1 MAPPKGIASLNSINP
16 RVKNAME
23 ALKMG
28 RSQYPV
34 ALDIDREAISRLPGM
49 DTKIYDDMVEQADDS
64 AKLNFAMALMQAGF
78 GAAGASAQPG
88 ESPVSTLSRTLLAP
102 LAGAAGKVASDSKK
116 QKMAA
121 RLGKLQAQGRI
132 SSTAYQAALARQTAE
147 EKTRDQTILDS
158 LKGLKGLK
166 DTNRKDRS
174 MQMKV
179 DGKWID
185 VLTNVRIPS
194 APGGTPNFTLTADV
208 TKKLGD
214 PYKSGST
221 VVLGDGEGQLRVK
234 PDKASAGGKPSI
246 AQSQYA
252 RLTDKDGNPNGPVIP
267 IRRVSDATSTRVEA
281 SESGKQLFFSGDKRN
296 AVVVAA
302 PAARKALKPDKPEGL
317 DSKLFKDFWKTV
329 PAQIGSLESR
339 VGSQDKFFTWENGKF
354 AAFDKEIGK
363 TTVFPEDGQ
372 RMLKDALRYR
382 TYAALRKFGGAE
394 KLGDAES
401 ANFLEGVVSEFFKT
415 DPQLLLDT
423 YMKDKRRED
432 VFPSTMKAVPTTKQ
446 LNETVAKRLTEA
458 KTDNNIPV
466 GDLLDG
472 LRSNSSNAT
481 KPAGR
486 LLDMVGASP
495 LLFGSK
501 TTGDV
506 FNSETN
512 SASDISKRMLT
523 EDVMKSLPANLTSPT
538 KKVLRSVANRASV
551 IQTAVNKK
559 IEERNKKY
567 NSSASQELRDKLLDS
582 FRGVNVIDRYS
593 KVAVE
598 TGAEGWVTGSIKK
611 ALETRGLQKLNPATW
626 GESPAQENARKEAQ
640 VLETIM
646 QQLNARTLLKQTGEL
661 RYSKADLEGAQAVW
675 NKISNSPSYNAAALK
690 EMRGLLM
697 SNIKKQL
704 GQTGSFAIDD
714 KMMEQAIELGIKPED
729 IKVAKS
735 DKGFYNKYLPKPER
749 KYNVTGTYAPG
760 VRPERYKE
768 LEQLG
773 VFKPFKTDTGR
784 YMLYETEVIAKPGK
798 PPVVQPVLVNG
809 KMKKIFVKEENLM
822 LDNPQ
827 MRNNRAFSFDFFK
840 NSLRR

>member
-1 MAPPKGIASLNSINP
+1 
-16 RVKNAME
+16 ME
-23 ALKMG
+23 AFRMG
-28 RSQYPV
+28 QSQYPV
-34 ALDIDREAISRLPGM
+34 ALDIDREAISKLPGFG
-49 DTKIYDDMVEQADDS
+49 TKVYDDMMEQADS
-64 AKLNFAMALMQAGF
+64 SSKLNLALALMRTGF
-78 GAAGASAQPG
+78 AAAGASAKPG
-88 ESPVSTLSRTLLAP
+88 ESPISTLSRTLLSP
-102 LAGAAGKVASDSKK
+102 LSEAAGKTMAASKK
-116 QKMAA
+116 EKMAA
-121 RLGKLQAQGRI
+121 RLGKLQAEGRI
-132 SSTAYQAALARQTAE
+132 SSTAYSAAVARQAAGQATTDKLILETL
-147 EKTRDQTILDS
+147 KTPKVT
-158 LKGLKGLK
+158 KN
-166 DTNRKDRS
+166 TNRQDRP
-174 MQMKV
+174 MQMLV
-179 DGKWID
+179 GGKWTD
-185 VLTNVRIPS
+185 VLTNVEIPS
-194 APGGTPNFTLTADV
+194 TPGGKPNFTLTADV
-208 TKKLGD
+208 TNNSGNS
-214 PYKSGST
+214 YESGST
-221 VVLGDGEGQLRVK
+221 RVLGTGEGQLRVK
-234 PDKASAGGKPSI
+234 PDKDTSKTGGGKKI
-246 AQSQYA
+246 AQSQFA
-252 RLTDKDGNPNGPVIP
+252 QLLDSDDKPTGPVIP
-267 IRRVSDATSTRVEA
+267 VRRVSEGDSTRVEA
-281 SESGKQLFFSGDKRN
+281 SDSGTQLFFSGDKRN

-363 TTVFPEDGQ
+363 TTVFPGDGQ

-423 YMKDKRRED
+423 YMKDKRRGD

-611 ALETRGLQKLNPATW
+611 ALETRGLQALNPATW
-626 GESPAQENARKEAQ
+626 GESKAQKDARSEAF

-646 QQLNARTLLKQTGEL
+646 QQLNARTTLKQTGEL

-675 NKISNSPSYNAAALK
+675 NKIKNSASYNAAALK
-690 EMRGLLM
+690 EMRGLLI

-714 KMMEQAIELGIKPED
+714 EMMERAIELGIKPED

-773 VFKPFKTDTGR
+773 VFKPFKTDSGR
-784 YMLYETEVIAKPGK
+784 YMLYATEVNKAG
-798 PPVVQPVLVNG
+798 VVQPVLING
-809 KMKKIFVKEENLM
+809 KMKTIFVKEENLM
-822 LDNPQ
+822 SGIPQ
-827 MRNNRAFSFDFFK
+827 MKNDRAFSFNFFK

>member
-28 RSQYPV
+28 QSQYPIK
-34 ALDIDREAISRLPGM
+34 LDVDREAISRLPGM

-132 SSTAYQAALARQTAE
+132 SSTAYQAALADKTAIDTE
-147 EKTRDQTILDS
+147 ISKIAAGLLKPKT
-158 LKGLKGLK
+158 GLK
-166 DTNRKDRS
+166 DTNRKDRP
-174 MQMKV
+174 MQMRV
-179 DGKWID
+179 GGKWID

-208 TKKLGD
+208 TKTLGD
-214 PYKSGST
+214 PYKAGST

-246 AQSQYA
+246 SQSQFA
-252 RLTDKDGNPNGPVIP
+252 RLLNSDNEPDGPVIP
-267 IRRVSDATSTRVEA
+267 IRRVSDGTSTRVEA
-281 SESGKQLFFSGDKRN
+281 SDSGKQLFFSGEQRN

-317 DSKLFKDFWKTV
+317 DSKLFKDFWKSAT
-329 PAQIGSLESR
+329 PQIGSLENK
-339 VGSQDKFFTWENGKF
+339 VDLVDKRLTWKNGKF
-354 AAFDKEIGK
+354 AFFDEGGETKIFDNPAQKMFTEA
-363 TTVFPEDGQ
+363 
-372 RMLKDALRYR
+372 LKLR
-382 TYAALRKFGGAE
+382 TYSALQKFGGAE

-415 DPQLLLDT
+415 DPKLLLDT
-423 YMKDKRRED
+423 LMEDRENFLPD
-432 VFPSTMKAVPTTKQ
+432 AMRKIPTAKQ
-446 LNETVAKRLTEA
+446 LDKTVARKLTDA
-458 KTDNNIPV
+458 KNNNNMPV
-466 GDLLDG
+466 VDLLDG

-486 LLDMVGASP
+486 LLDMVGTNP
-495 LLFGSK
+495 LLFGSV

-506 FNSETN
+506 FNPQTN

-523 EDVMKSLPANLTSPT
+523 ENVMKSLPANLTSPT
-538 KKVLRSVANRASV
+538 KKILRSAANRASV

-567 NSSASQELRDKLLDS
+567 NSSASQELRDTLLDS

-593 KVAVE
+593 KVAVQS
-598 TGAEGWVTGSIKK
+598 GAEGWITGSIKK
-611 ALETRGLQKLNPATW
+611 ALETRGLQVLNPATW
-626 GESPAQENARKEAQ
+626 GETKEQKDARSEAF
-640 VLETIM
+640 VLEQIM
-646 QQLNARTLLKQTGEL
+646 QQLNARTTLKQTGEL
-661 RYSKADLEGAQAVW
+661 RYSKADLDGAQAVW
-675 NKISNSPSYNAAALK
+675 NKIKNSPSYNAAALK
-690 EMRGLLM
+690 EMRGLLI

-749 KYNVTGTYAPG
+749 KYNLTGQYAPG

-784 YMLYETEVIAKPGK
+784 YMLYETEVIPPTKPGN

-822 LDNPQ
+822 SDNQQ
-827 MRNNRAFSFDFFK
+827 MRNDRAFSFDFFK

>member
-1 MAPPKGIASLNSINP
+1 MAPPIKMDPRLTSLPGIRSALESVRTPFNPKSIEPYRKGLAS
-16 RVKNAME
+16 
-23 ALKMG
+23 
-28 RSQYPV
+28 
-34 ALDIDREAISRLPGM
+34 LPGM

-132 SSTAYQAALARQTAE
+132 SSTAYQAALADKTAIDTE
-147 EKTRDQTILDS
+147 ISKIAAGLLKPKT
-158 LKGLKGLK
+158 GLK
-166 DTNRKDRS
+166 DTNRKDRP
-174 MQMKV
+174 MQMRV
-179 DGKWID
+179 GGKWID

-208 TKKLGD
+208 TKTLGD
-214 PYKSGST
+214 PYKAGST

-246 AQSQYA
+246 SQSQFA
-252 RLTDKDGNPNGPVIP
+252 RLLNSDNEPDGPVIP
-267 IRRVSDATSTRVEA
+267 IRRVSDGTSTRVEA
-281 SESGKQLFFSGDKRN
+281 SDSGKQLFFSGEQRN

-317 DSKLFKDFWKTV
+317 DSKLFKDFWKSAT
-329 PAQIGSLESR
+329 PQIGSLENK
-339 VGSQDKFFTWENGKF
+339 VDLVDKRLTWKNGKF
-354 AAFDKEIGK
+354 AFFDEGGETKIFDDAAQK
-363 TTVFPEDGQ
+363 TFTEA
-372 RMLKDALRYR
+372 LKLR
-382 TYAALRKFGGAE
+382 TYSALQKFGGAE

-415 DPQLLLDT
+415 DPKLLLDT
-423 YMKDKRRED
+423 LMEDRENFLPD
-432 VFPSTMKAVPTTKQ
+432 AMRKIPTAKQ
-446 LNETVAKRLTEA
+446 LDKTVARKLTDA
-458 KTDNNIPV
+458 KNNNNMPV
-466 GDLLDG
+466 VDLLDG

-486 LLDMVGASP
+486 LLDMVGTNP
-495 LLFGSK
+495 LLFGSV

-506 FNSETN
+506 FNPQTN

-523 EDVMKSLPANLTSPT
+523 ENVMKSLPANLTSPT
-538 KKVLRSVANRASV
+538 KKILRSAANRASV

-567 NSSASQELRDKLLDS
+567 NSSASQELRDTLLDS

-593 KVAVE
+593 KVAVQS
-598 TGAEGWVTGSIKK
+598 GAEGWITGSIKK
-611 ALETRGLQKLNPATW
+611 ALETRGLQVLNPATW
-626 GESPAQENARKEAQ
+626 GETKEQKDARSEAF
-640 VLETIM
+640 VLEQIM
-646 QQLNARTLLKQTGEL
+646 QQLNARTTLKQTGEL
-661 RYSKADLEGAQAVW
+661 RYSKADLDGAQAVW
-675 NKISNSPSYNAAALK
+675 NKIKNSPSYNAAALK
-690 EMRGLLM
+690 EMRGLLI

-749 KYNVTGTYAPG
+749 KYNLTGQYAPG

-784 YMLYETEVIAKPGK
+784 YMLYETEVIPPTKPGN

-822 LDNPQ
+822 SDNQQ
-827 MRNNRAFSFDFFK
+827 MRNDRAFSFDFFK